1 MEQIAAPIKL
11 CLTSKCHISKKA
23 LRVGETGA
31 GFNMKG
37 FDLIGKTGIKDRSYY
52 TEGLN
57 ACTGGVV
64 IGNKLNMFH
73 ENSSL
78 YKDAENAKRTV
89 FPEITDKILK
99 MAHDAKEKIQV
110 GLFGGWGY
118 GSNKNIQEVDKSHN
132 LFNSIALCIEENLPA
147 KQGFEVPL
155 LTIWGKRNSK
165 HPEAVYARGNTIVL
179 ISDLF
184 KSLFNKKGECNLT
197 REELIK
203 FLKEHYE
210 EVQIPDNINIVA
222 EETYH
227 PPMGFM
233 DNINQKKLNLSV

>member
-11 CLTSKCHISKKA
+11 CLTTKCHIAKKA
-23 LRVGETGA
+23 LKIGEVGA
-31 GFNMKG
+31 GFDMRG
-37 FDLIGKTGIKDRSYY
+37 FDLAGKTGIKDRSYY

-78 YKDAENAKRTV
+78 YDDAENAKRTI
-89 FPEITDKILK
+89 FPEFTNKILK
-99 MAHDAKEKIQV
+99 MAQGAKEKIQV

-118 GSNKNIQEVDKSHN
+118 GSHKNVKEVEKSHN
-132 LFNSIALCIEENLPA
+132 LFNSIALCIEEKLPE
-147 KQGFEVPL
+147 KEGIEVPL

-165 HPEAVYARGNTIVL
+165 YPEAVYARENTIIL

-184 KSLFNKKGECNLT
+184 KSLFKKKGECNLN
-197 REELIK
+197 REDLIK
-203 FLKEHYE
+203 FLEEHYE
-210 EVQIPDNINIVA
+210 EVQIPDNVNIIA
-222 EETYH
+222 EETYKT
-227 PPMGFM
+227 PMGFM
-233 DNINQKKLNLSV
+233 DNIKNKKLNLSA

>member
-11 CLTSKCHISKKA
+11 CLTSKCHIAKKA
-23 LRVGETGA
+23 FRIGETGA
-31 GFNMKG
+31 GFDMKG
-37 FDLIGKTGIKDRSYY
+37 FDLIGRTGIKDQSYY

-78 YKDAENAKRTV
+78 YEDAENAKRTI
-89 FPEITDKILK
+89 FPEITNKILK
-99 MAHDAKEKIQV
+99 MAQEAKEKIQV

-118 GSNKNIQEVDKSHN
+118 GSNKNTKEVDKSHN
-132 LFNSIALCIEENLPA
+132 LFNSIALCIEENLPE
-147 KQGFEVPL
+147 KEGIEVPL
-155 LTIWGKRNSK
+155 LTVWGKRNDK
-165 HPEAVYARGNTIVL
+165 YPEAVYARENTIIL

-184 KSLFNKKGECNLT
+184 KSLFKKKGECNHN
-197 REELIK
+197 REDLIK
-203 FLKEHYE
+203 FLKQHYE
-210 EVQIPDNINIVA
+210 EVQIPDNVNIIA
-222 EETYH
+222 EETYT

-233 DNINQKKLNLSV
+233 DNIKNKKVNLSV